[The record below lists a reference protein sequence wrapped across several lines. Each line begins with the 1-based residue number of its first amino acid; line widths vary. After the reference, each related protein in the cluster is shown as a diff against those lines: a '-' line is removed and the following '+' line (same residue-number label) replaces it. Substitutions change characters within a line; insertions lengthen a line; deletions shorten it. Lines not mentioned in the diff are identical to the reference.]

1 MMNIHSL
8 TRTCP
13 LYTLSFVIAAT
24 RYQVSVI
31 APEGPLLL
39 HSIVVFV
46 CTISPTPPG
55 PIEFAWRTSASNHSV
70 TELFNTSR
78 STLTMYIPMTH
89 PTVGR
94 YFCHVRSGDI
104 TLGVGGT
111 AIQVQGTIHFCI

>member
-1 MMNIHSL
+1 MMNVHSL
-8 TRTCP
+8 THTCT
-13 LYTLSFVIAAT
+13 LYTFSFVIAT

-31 APEGPLLL
+31 APEGPLFL
-39 HSIVVFV
+39 HSKVAFV

-55 PIEFAWRTSASNHSV
+55 PIECAWRTSVSNHSV
-70 TELFNTSR
+70 TELLNTSR
-78 STLTMYIPMTH
+78 STLTIYIPMTH

-111 AIQVQGTIHFCI
+111 AIQVQGTIHFYI